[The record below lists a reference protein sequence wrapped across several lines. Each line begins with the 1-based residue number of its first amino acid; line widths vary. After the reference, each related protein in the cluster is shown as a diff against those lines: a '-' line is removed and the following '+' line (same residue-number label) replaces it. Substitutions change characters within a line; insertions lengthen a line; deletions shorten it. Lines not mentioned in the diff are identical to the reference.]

1 MVDAF
6 LEECPCRSEV
16 RRWKWHRILT
26 GSSHGNVC
34 LGGTGDEAVVVVT
47 GRGGPAPNDDR
58 HRERSGV

>member
-16 RRWKWHRILT
+16 GRWKWHRILT
-26 GSSHGNVC
+26 GSSHGNMC

-47 GRGGPAPNDDR
+47 GRGGRP
-58 HRERSGV
+58 ER